1 MGIENQIKV
10 FRSLRDSVLKKWDV
24 SFEINGEV
32 LKSVLD
38 YLVDINFE
46 IPFKFYND
54 KIFIHQKS
62 VDNIQYT
69 EIEINANDVLDYNHS
84 IPDDAESKSKIKSL
98 VRAPDGSA
106 EGDYK
111 IILLDMKGTLEELD
125 PYIQK
130 EGTIKIRIDTIY
142 DKKIE
147 FHCPNNVIIWS
158 RLMDP
163 GSATG
168 IKDLARMPAIVSRVR
183 NDPNIKKAQVIL
195 EPSTF
200 ANICNLGG
208 KGKKRDIDERIFIEL
223 NKQDGMMISS
233 GDQLRGRLFEL
244 KAMGSFNPPGS
255 MEGTEGMENTADTGM
270 MENMEGMG
278 DVPGDIPE
286 ELAGLEEVPTGDPFE
301 QTGINEEGYAI
312 PGGFGDNKSKDKRKK
327 EGTER
332 KKPDAKGQIDQ
343 LLGLEAD
350 VPQYVYLQKEY
361 VIPFTKLKGLS
372 PIIIE
377 VRTDKPVVI
386 DQKPYNGISAMLTI
400 APRIENEDDK

>member
-1 MGIENQIKV
+1 MGIESKIKA
-10 FRSLRDSVLKKWDV
+10 FKSLRDSILKKWDV

-32 LKSVLD
+32 LKSILD
-38 YLVDINFE
+38 YLVDINSE
-46 IPFKFYND
+46 IPFKFYKE

-69 EIEINANDVLDYNHS
+69 EVEISANDVLDYSHD
-84 IPDDAESKSKIKSL
+84 IPDDNESKAKIKSI
-98 VRAPDGSA
+98 VRAPEGSS

-111 IILLDMKGTLEELD
+111 IILVDMKGTLEELE

-147 FHCPNNVIIWS
+147 FHCPNSIIIWA

-168 IKDLARMPAIVSRVR
+168 IKDLAKMPAIISKVR

-200 ANICNLGG
+200 TNICNLGG

-233 GDQLRGRLFEL
+233 GDQLKGRLFEL
-244 KAMGSFNPPGS
+244 KAMGSFNQSGGPGGGS
-255 MEGTEGMENTADTGM
+255 GNFED
-270 MENMEGMG
+270 MEGMSEA
-278 DVPGDIPE
+278 PGDIPE
-286 ELAGLEEVPTGDPFE
+286 ELNGLEEVPTGDPFE
-301 QTGINEEGYAI
+301 QTGISEDGYAI
-312 PGGFGDNKSKDKRKK
+312 PGGFGDNKSKDKKNR
-327 EGTER
+327 ERTEK

>member
-1 MGIENQIKV
+1 MGIESKIRAFK
-10 FRSLRDSVLKKWDV
+10 SLRDSVLKKWDI

-32 LKSVLD
+32 LKSILD
-38 YLVDINFE
+38 YLVDINSE
-46 IPFKFYND
+46 IPFKFYKE

-62 VDNIQYT
+62 IDNIQYT
-69 EIEINANDVLDYNHS
+69 EVEISANDVLDYSHG
-84 IPDDAESKSKIKSL
+84 IPDDNESKAKIKSL
-98 VRAPDGSA
+98 VIAPEGSS

-111 IILLDMKGTLEELD
+111 IILIDMKGILEELE

-147 FHCPNNVIIWS
+147 FHCPNNITIWA

-168 IKDLARMPAIVSRVR
+168 IKDLAKMPAMISKVR

-200 ANICNLGG
+200 LNICNLGG

-223 NKQDGMMISS
+223 NKQDGMLISS
-233 GDQLRGRLFEL
+233 GDQLKGRLFEL
-244 KAMGSFNPPGS
+244 KAMGGFNQPGGPGGEFGNFED
-255 MEGTEGMENTADTGM
+255 MER
-270 MENMEGMG
+270 MG
-278 DVPGDIPE
+278 EVPGDIPE
-286 ELAGLEEVPTGDPFE
+286 ELSGLEEVPTGDPFE
-301 QTGINEEGYAI
+301 QTGINEDGYAI
-312 PGGFGDNKSKDKRKK
+312 PGVFGDNKSKDKKKK
-327 EGTER
+327 EKTEK

-350 VPQYVYLQKEY
+350 IPQYVYLQKEY

-377 VRTDKPVVI
+377 VRTDKPVII
-386 DQKPYNGISAMLTI
+386 DQKPYNGISVMLTI
-400 APRIENEDDK
+400 APRIENEEDK